1 MESQSAS
8 RNLEIVLVHELSSG
22 TFARLYLAEARA
34 PGGIERIVAVKIL
47 REQWSE
53 SAEILNRTRDEARLL
68 ARLRHK
74 NILRVEDL
82 AEIDGQ
88 LAIIMEFVD
97 GLDLK
102 QLVDALNKER
112 RQPPPRAILEICS
125 ATASALDAAHNRV
138 PYGLDG
144 PLHVV
149 HRDIKPS
156 NIMVSVEGEVKVLDF
171 GTARSSQ
178 QRSAQTGALRFG
190 SLKYMSPERREGDR
204 GEIASDVYA
213 LGLTLL
219 ELLRGEWLPLLP
231 LDLAEHDEALVHHV
245 ARLGDLSMPNAEWD
259 RALRDAILRMVSG
272 EASHRPPISEVQK
285 LLRAFADQASGPTL
299 ETFAQEHVARLSK
312 ALHGATGGGA
322 LSGTRFVL
330 NVLPEAAGAA
340 KPVRPKSSARSTA
353 VPEEDRPTSAATNET
368 IGPPEDWGEEA
379 TVQRANP
386 SADALFPQRPVYI
399 PPSPPPTRKPPPD
412 EDEEPA
418 QGSSIWLWVGVAGFA
433 LVMLG
438 LVITAAV
445 GAGFYVMTP
454 SSPVVAP
461 APTPTPTPVPVLAS
475 GGTAPV
481 QITAPD
487 AAVQWIH
494 LDSGT
499 TRAAEGHDTL
509 SAKVAANSYTLTMKL
524 VGKPAQ
530 HAVLAVPDAGV
541 SLACTTGKDGNL
553 ACTGLK
559 APLLLKP

>member
-8 RNLEIVLVHELSSG
+8 RNLEIVLVQELSSG

-102 QLVDALNKER
+102 QLLDALGKER
-112 RQPPPRAILEICS
+112 RRAPPRALLEICA

-138 PYGLDG
+138 PYGLDK

-231 LDLAEHDEALVHHV
+231 LDVQEHDEALALHV
-245 ARLGDLSMPNAEWD
+245 SRLTDLGMPNAEWD
-259 RALRDAILRMVSG
+259 QALRSAILRMVAG
-272 EASHRPPISEVQK
+272 EPTHRPPIAEVQK
-285 LLRAFADQASGPTL
+285 LLRAFADQASGVTL
-299 ETFAQEHVARLSK
+299 ETFAQEHVSRLAK
-312 ALHGATGGGA
+312 AMHGDVGAGA

-330 NVLPEAAGAA
+330 NVLPEGAPKPA
-340 KPVRPKSSARSTA
+340 KSRTTLRPVQ
-353 VPEEDRPTSAATNET
+353 EEDRPTAAATHDNV
-368 IGPPEDWGEEA
+368 GAPEDWGEEA
-379 TVQRANP
+379 TVQRPNP
-386 SADALFPQRPVYI
+386 DADPPPVSR
-399 PPSPPPTRKPPPD
+399 PSPPASRPSLAPKRAEP
-412 EDEEPA
+412 EPA
-418 QGSSIWLWVGVAGFA
+418 PEPQGSNALIWVGVALFGL
-433 LVMLG
+433 LVLG
-438 LVITAAV
+438 VVVAAAIA
-445 GAGFYVMTP
+445 AGVFVFS
-454 SSPVVAP
+454 SSPEPVAQPDIVAP
-461 APTPTPTPVPVLAS
+461 TRPS
-475 GGTAPV
+475 GSADVRVSLPG
-481 QITAPD
+481 
-487 AAVQWIH
+487 AAVQWMR
-494 LDSGT
+494 LESGA
-499 TRAAEGHDTL
+499 TRAAEGKDGL
-509 SAKVAANSYTLTMKL
+509 DAKVVPGTYTLAVKV

-530 HAVLAVPDAGV
+530 RG
-541 SLACTTGKDGNL
+541 SLEIPVEGATLSCAAGKDGSIG
-553 ACTGLK
+553 CIGLS
-559 APLLLKP
+559 APVVLKP

>member
-1 MESQSAS
+1 MESPNVA

-102 QLVDALNKER
+102 QLLDGLSKER
-112 RQPPPRAILEICS
+112 LRLPARAILDICA

-138 PYGLDG
+138 PYGHEE

-171 GTARSSQ
+171 GTARSTQ

-219 ELLRGEWLPLLP
+219 ELLRGAWLPLLP
-231 LDLAEHDEALVHHV
+231 LDVAEHDEALATHIT
-245 ARLGDLSMPNAEWD
+245 RLSDLGMPNAQWD
-259 RALRDAILRMVSG
+259 QALRSAILRMVAG
-272 EASHRPPISEVQK
+272 EADHRPPIAEVQK

-299 ETFAQEHVARLSK
+299 ETFAQEHVVRLTR
-312 ALHGATGGGA
+312 ALHGASAGGS
-322 LSGTRFVL
+322 LSGTRFVV
-330 NVLPEAAGAA
+330 NVLPETQA
-340 KPVRPKSSARSTA
+340 KAEPKAARSNA
-353 VPEEDRPTSAATNET
+353 ARPPRPPSVAEEDRPTSAATNVEMSSA
-368 IGPPEDWGEEA
+368 EDWGDEA

-386 SADALFPQRPVYI
+386 ALPEVAVATPVAAEEAEPPAAPQSGSHTMIWLGVAAFALFVACVVVVSAVAAWVYVL
-399 PPSPPPTRKPPPD
+399 R
-412 EDEEPA
+412 
-418 QGSSIWLWVGVAGFA
+418 GSS
-433 LVMLG
+433 
-438 LVITAAV
+438 
-445 GAGFYVMTP
+445 
-454 SSPVVAP
+454 SEVVAP
-461 APTPTPTPVPVLAS
+461 RDVAVVAVA
-475 GGTAPV
+475 TAPV
-481 QITAPD
+481 TVEAPD
-487 AAVQWIH
+487 AAVQWMRVQTAA
-494 LDSGT
+494 GE
-499 TRAAEGHDTL
+499 RVAEGKDAL
-509 SAKVAANSYTLTMKL
+509 SGNVPPGAYLLSVKL
-524 VGKPAQ
+524 VGKP
-530 HAVLAVPDAGV
+530 VLQGQIDVPGEGGRLRCA
-541 SLACTTGKDGNL
+541 SEKDGSL
-553 ACTGLK
+553 SCTGLSS
-559 APLLLKP
+559 PVRLQR

>member
-1 MESQSAS
+1 MEPPNVA

-102 QLVDALNKER
+102 QLVEGLIKER
-112 RQPPPRAILEICS
+112 LRLSARAILDICA

-138 PYGLDG
+138 PYGHEQ

-171 GTARSSQ
+171 GTARSTQ

-213 LGLTLL
+213 LGLTML
-219 ELLRGEWLPLLP
+219 ELLRGAWLPLLP
-231 LDLAEHDEALVHHV
+231 LDVAEHDEALATHIT
-245 ARLGDLSMPNAEWD
+245 RLSDLAMPNAQWD
-259 RALRDAILRMVSG
+259 QALRSAILRMVAG
-272 EASHRPPISEVQK
+272 EADHRPPIAEVQK

-299 ETFAQEHVARLSK
+299 ETFAQEHVVRLTRS
-312 ALHGATGGGA
+312 LHGDSAGGS
-322 LSGTRFVL
+322 LSGTRFVV
-330 NVLPEAAGAA
+330 NVLPETQA
-340 KPVRPKSSARSTA
+340 KAEPKAVRPGA
-353 VPEEDRPTSAATNET
+353 VRPSRPPNVAEEDRPTSAATSLEMSA
-368 IGPPEDWGEEA
+368 PEDWGDEA

-386 SADALFPQRPVYI
+386 VTAEVLVSAPVAPEAEA
-399 PPSPPPTRKPPPD
+399 PPV
-412 EDEEPA
+412 ELAA
-418 QGSSIWLWVGVAGFA
+418 QSNTMIWLGVAAFA
-433 LVMLG
+433 TLVAGVVAVSAVIAWLYVTRG
-438 LVITAAV
+438 LPTPFVVTGGAAV
-445 GAGFYVMTP
+445 AA
-454 SSPVVAP
+454 VA
-461 APTPTPTPVPVLAS
+461 S
-475 GGTAPV
+475 APV
-481 QITAPD
+481 KVEAPE
-487 AAVQWIH
+487 AAVQWIR
-494 LDSGT
+494 LQNAGGE
-499 TRAAEGHDTL
+499 RVAEGKAAL
-509 SAKVAANSYTLTMKL
+509 SGNVLPGAYFLSIKL
-524 VGKPAQ
+524 VGKP
-530 HAVLAVPDAGV
+530 VLQGQLEVPELGV
-541 SLACTTGKDGNL
+541 SLQCALDKDGSL
-553 ACTGLK
+553 RCSGMS
-559 APLLLKP
+559 APVRLRR